1 MVILSWCTVLL
12 EIDNIAEYSDIILV
26 CCIVS
31 ER

>member
-12 EIDNIAEYSDIILV
+12 EIDNITEYSDIILV
-26 CCIVS
+26 CCIVR